1 MTRSVAFVL
10 LAVFAGASLGVG
22 AFTFGYAQGASYLSN
37 DPAACINC
45 HVMREQYDGWMKGS
59 HRSAAVCNDCHTPS
73 GLVPKYATKALNG
86 YFHSYAFTTGWFPD
100 NIRITA
106 RNLAVTEGTCL
117 KCHQDI
123 TDGIRATRA
132 HNSPV
137 SCLACHRDVGHAH

>member
-132 HNSPV
+132 HNSQVP
-137 SCLACHRDVGHAH
+137 CLACHRDVGHAH